1 MENLNIKALILA
13 TLLMLI
19 TLMLMRV
26 GVVQRGGPELEG
38 SQPARSARL
47 AREIIEEGTIPD
59 EIRAKYTTAV
69 QPATQAAE
77 GRVIANDKLILPPY
91 SRARVSLQTY
101 CLDRLWPAP
110 SSGEKLHLVDISQLL
125 IEDFIPIYEDL
136 MSYSAL
142 HPEANLQIQRIVWFM
157 RFLSEG
163 LYVPSYDLVYEDKQ
177 LLERVHPGSTA
188 IIERQKTIIRMKQEA
203 LKLLKDL
210 IQQLP
215 EEVKEVLRQLS
226 DLGYDVN
233 NPPRDLVTANSIV
246 SRTLQII
253 NTMRPAGA
261 IREDNSEYTLLSND
275 VAVKTEHPGGASRT
289 TLIVV
294 NPTPV
299 TKTLDFKRYALES
312 GRKAQRLGIGG
323 IRSVEWEQPIK
334 PPVTVSSRE
343 SIKALI
349 VQRCVEDS
357 IASSSKFALS
367 TMVTPGV
374 CHTFKPR
381 LYYVRGANDLQE
393 IRSQSD
399 VPNIGNKRILLL
411 IHGWHPGIDG
421 KDEVRCQYDP
431 RFGCIV
437 SPDAPKEHIIE
448 TWGNFIKFFYS
459 DAAKTLRNHFAL
471 FAVRYNSNNH
481 PYKGGRDKFDT
492 TYGEKPSAGQLAE
505 LLDYLGNRELVIVAH
520 SMGGLVARSYMAEYG
535 GVNRTLGLITLG
547 TPHRGSVLA
556 DPQSKLRDV
565 CKVAFFLT
573 NTPGAKDLAWNKEE
587 LRNLNKEAA
596 STRADS
602 KTTDS
607 KTIAYSGVIRN
618 LMPMGHDPIA
628 RMAFTCNLDLGF
640 PLNDGFVP
648 LESSENR
655 GAALRGR
662 RQFEDYD
669 HYQLKDGNK
678 KHLCPDGVTAKSKA
692 PCLFI
697 SLRDD
702 LCDLIGMPTPC
713 VNRPS
718 IALDQYPNLP
728 AQAPIVPPGTYSD
741 RGGDPN
747 DPQDCLAIQVSQG
760 QKISLE
766 LTGPRGTDFDLWLY
780 KPGSTFA
787 SWASVKGNTSNERIV
802 IDSAPE
808 TGRYVICIKF
818 ASGSGVWKLEIR

>member
-13 TLLMLI
+13 TLLILI

-323 IRSVEWEQPIK
+323 IRSVEWEQPRWKQVIPPIAPPPSRTSWTFAIITDLHIGRGYEDYQGEDYENYYLTQRLRAVVDQITSMNPKPNFVAVLGDMSDKGQRPELEKARDILNKLHKQNIPYVPVMGNHDYLKDGEDFYRQVFWDNNQKNKDLLKDKIVKNDSDFKNYSFIEGGVRFVVLNTSKYHSFCPQYKHALEFLKEQLKAAEEADQPLIILSHVGPIHWNTFWLKAPPDERVQKLFGGCPWKGFYQQAQETIQSTRAKVLGWFCGHIHGFDGPPGPDILKGIPFDTWLDGNFEYFPLETSSGAIIPVVGTEALMVGQNEPGREHEKGVIRVVKVLEPKRMIHYSTITGDTPALNPKILVEIK
-334 PPVTVSSRE
+334 PPQSVLLVAHAFTKYKQLTYRWESKGQVVEGKVATFIYPGPGRYTVKLTVRAPGLKEE
-343 SIKALI
+343 SITRTI
-349 VQRCVEDS
+349 
-357 IASSSKFALS
+357 
-367 TMVTPGV
+367 
-374 CHTFKPR
+374 
-381 LYYVRGANDLQE
+381 E
-393 IRSQSD
+393 IEEPINRT
-399 VPNIGNKRILLL
+399 I
-411 IHGWHPGIDG
+411 
-421 KDEVRCQYDP
+421 E
-431 RFGCIV
+431 IV
-437 SPDAPKEHIIE
+437 STAQPWKIIIIL
-448 TWGNFIKFFYS
+448 TIFT
-459 DAAKTLRNHFAL
+459 AAVLI
-471 FAVRYNSNNH
+471 
-481 PYKGGRDKFDT
+481 
-492 TYGEKPSAGQLAE
+492 
-505 LLDYLGNRELVIVAH
+505 YLKL
-520 SMGGLVARSYMAEYG
+520 SSQ
-535 GVNRTLGLITLG
+535 
-547 TPHRGSVLA
+547 TP
-556 DPQSKLRDV
+556 
-565 CKVAFFLT
+565 
-573 NTPGAKDLAWNKEE
+573 
-587 LRNLNKEAA
+587 
-596 STRADS
+596 
-602 KTTDS
+602 
-607 KTIAYSGVIRN
+607 
-618 LMPMGHDPIA
+618 
-628 RMAFTCNLDLGF
+628 
-640 PLNDGFVP
+640 
-648 LESSENR
+648 
-655 GAALRGR
+655 
-662 RQFEDYD
+662 
-669 HYQLKDGNK
+669 
-678 KHLCPDGVTAKSKA
+678 
-692 PCLFI
+692 
-697 SLRDD
+697 
-702 LCDLIGMPTPC
+702 
-713 VNRPS
+713 
-718 IALDQYPNLP
+718 
-728 AQAPIVPPGTYSD
+728 
-741 RGGDPN
+741 
-747 DPQDCLAIQVSQG
+747 
-760 QKISLE
+760 
-766 LTGPRGTDFDLWLY
+766 
-780 KPGSTFA
+780 
-787 SWASVKGNTSNERIV
+787 
-802 IDSAPE
+802 
-808 TGRYVICIKF
+808 
-818 ASGSGVWKLEIR
+818 